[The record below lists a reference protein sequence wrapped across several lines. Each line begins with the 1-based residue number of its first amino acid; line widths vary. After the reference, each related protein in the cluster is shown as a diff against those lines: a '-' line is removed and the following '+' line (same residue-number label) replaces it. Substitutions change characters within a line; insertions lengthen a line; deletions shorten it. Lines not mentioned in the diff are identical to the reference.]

1 MDKVINVTGE
11 GAGMKLTIEF
21 PTQGVRVVM
30 AKFAPVKKGW
40 IILIMYMVK
49 WGTYTII

>member
-1 MDKVINVTGE
+1 MIRLFIANGAMVKVINVAGE

-30 AKFAPVKKGW
+30 AKFAPVKKG
-40 IILIMYMVK
+40 
-49 WGTYTII
+49 